1 VFGNLD
7 EGFLARNIQLANA
20 SIKELD
26 LISARYIELL
36 NVLKERKSMKFFYL
50 VLLCLPIYTNAF
62 SFHRAEELDTT
73 TIPYA
78 GRSSGEPCEDINLVR
93 RIMNAY
99 KIAQKHHLGNSMWQM
114 FYDQKLTSIH
124 NAFQSENLR
133 LATDILRN
141 PHKTDLFYGFDNL
154 AYSVLSSQF
163 TYESLTET
171 AGCCLDGFLRFGES
185 IGAIRLDNPESYGA
199 LRKQWTANEV
209 LQTIESYLKISVHFP
224 NPYTDEVGVCTSHG
238 IASYRAIQALYQ
250 AWRIKELVKD
260 IPHPR
265 VLEIGAGLGRT
276 AYYCKLFGITDY
288 TIIDIPMTA
297 LASSYF
303 LGRTL
308 GEDQIVLLGESL
320 EGSENKVKIFTPD
333 QLLNDVSQYDLIV
346 NIDSLTEIDPN
357 TIKAYLEKIQQISSM
372 FLSINHEINRHTVFE
387 LLSSSLYLKKMHRY
401 PYWMRF
407 GYVEELYL
415 FDEE

>member
-1 VFGNLD
+1 
-7 EGFLARNIQLANA
+7 
-20 SIKELD
+20 
-26 LISARYIELL
+26 
-36 NVLKERKSMKFFYL
+36 MKFFYL
-50 VLLCLPIYTNAF
+50 TLLCFPLLANTF
-62 SFHRAEELDTT
+62 WFHQAEDLVTT

-78 GRSSGEPCEDINLVR
+78 CRSPGEHCEDINLVS
-93 RIMNAY
+93 RIISAY
-99 KIAQKHHLGNSMWQM
+99 KVAQKHHLGNTLWQM
-114 FYDQKLTSIH
+114 FYDQKLKSIH
-124 NAFQSENLR
+124 DIFQSENLKS
-133 LATDILRN
+133 ATDILSN

-154 AYSVLSSQF
+154 AYSILPSQV
-163 TYESLTET
+163 TDEGLTAT
-171 AGCCLDGFLRFGES
+171 AAMCLDCLWRFGES
-185 IGAIRLDNPESYGA
+185 IGAIRLDNPEGYGA
-199 LRKQWTANEV
+199 PHKQWIADEV
-209 LQTIESYLKISVHFP
+209 FQTIESYLKISIHFP
-224 NPYTDEVGVCTSHG
+224 NPYTDEVGICTSHG

-297 LASSYF
+297 LSSSYF

-320 EGSENKVKIFTPD
+320 EDSENKVKILTPD

-357 TIKAYLEKIQQISSM
+357 TIKTYLEKIQQISSM
-372 FLSINHEINRHTVFE
+372 FLSINHEINQHTVFE
-387 LLSSSLYLKKMHRY
+387 LLSSSPHLKKVHRY
-401 PYWMRF
+401 PYWMRL